1 LEDTGATTTGDRD
14 IPRWVIA
21 DQVATR
27 DAGMLHLPLQRV
39 IVPVEEPT
47 TEAVID
53 DTIPSIK
60 REPLSAKNPVCL
72 YNLM

>member
-1 LEDTGATTTGDRD
+1 M
-14 IPRWVIA
+14 V

-27 DAGMLHLPLQRV
+27 DAGMLHLLLQRV

-47 TEAVID
+47 TEVVID
-53 DTIPSIK
+53 DTIPNIR
-60 REPLSAKNPVCL
+60 RERLSAKNPMCL